1 MLTSLCTAQIAH
13 VSSAEAKQALA
24 AVIKG
29 LKEHEEE
36 LSKMVGAGL
45 DTLSQED
52 KSKLVTKLQN
62 IFEPQLKQFGFAP
75 GGLGVMY
82 AVGAFTRMAGQDPT
96 VKEGLEILKG
106 CLQGNVPNPETLQA
120 LLQKCQ

>member
-1 MLTSLCTAQIAH
+1 MHEHYAAHGCGDCVICLPVGYLRFAGMCCSSIA
-13 VSSAEAKQALA
+13 
-24 AVIKG
+24 
-29 LKEHEEE
+29 
-36 LSKMVGAGL
+36 
-45 DTLSQED
+45 
-52 KSKLVTKLQN
+52 
-62 IFEPQLKQFGFAP
+62 
-75 GGLGVMY
+75 GVMY